1 MPCTAKNTWI
11 LRLRRSKERAKRQAF
26 YRNISKL
33 EFRNKVFNTESVLP
47 IYMSAREFMFKLNLS
62 EEQSRELALY
72 IRSLPPHDL
81 LFGLR
86 FAYSRYA
93 AESGGYLMPG
103 RKSLVKRETLS
114 LTEDQANWRLNNWKA
129 MIKTYRE
136 KGYSYP
142 TISRIK
148 KQVQKIASKKYR
160 ES

>member
-1 MPCTAKNTWI
+1 MHK
-11 LRLRRSKERAKRQAF
+11 KEF
-26 YRNISKL
+26 IFKL
-33 EFRNKVFNTESVLP
+33 E
-47 IYMSAREFMFKLNLS
+47 IS
-62 EEQSRELALY
+62 EEQSREIAQY
-72 IRSLPPHDL
+72 IRLLPPSDL

-86 FAYSRYA
+86 FAYNRHA

-114 LTEDQANWRLNNWKA
+114 LTDEQAKWRLNNWKT

-148 KQVQKIASKKYR
+148 RQVQKIASQK
-160 ES
+160 

>member
-1 MPCTAKNTWI
+1 MPV
-11 LRLRRSKERAKRQAF
+11 RQLL
-26 YRNISKL
+26 L
-33 EFRNKVFNTESVLP
+33 E
-47 IYMSAREFMFKLNLS
+47 LNLS
-62 EEQSRELALY
+62 EEQFKEISLY
-72 IRSLPPHDL
+72 IRSLPADDL

-129 MIKTYRE
+129 MIRTYRE

-148 KQVQKIASKKYR
+148 KQVKKIASKK
-160 ES
+160 

>member
-1 MPCTAKNTWI
+1 MPV
-11 LRLRRSKERAKRQAF
+11 KEF
-26 YRNISKL
+26 L
-33 EFRNKVFNTESVLP
+33 
-47 IYMSAREFMFKLNLS
+47 FKLNLS
-62 EEQSRELALY
+62 EEQSRELAIY
-72 IRSLPPHDL
+72 INSLSPPDL

-86 FAYSRYA
+86 FAFNRHA

-114 LTEDQANWRLNNWKA
+114 LSQDQAKWRLNNWKA

-148 KQVQKIASKKYR
+148 KQVQKIADQK
-160 ES
+160 